1 MYEPAN
7 ICEVLCYTVRWTIT
21 KVVRIGTDLISDL
34 IKKKSNANFWIKVN
48 LPSFDVVFL
57 IFYFTFF

>member
-1 MYEPAN
+1 MLQSRSTGGLYAYMLLMHMYEPAN

-34 IKKKSNANFWIKVN
+34 IKKKVS
-48 LPSFDVVFL
+48 L
-57 IFYFTFF
+57 IFE